1 MRRPACEAFRLCCV
15 SLMRRLASSLHQL
28 LEHTKTHISDR
39 NATTGNEDELH
50 KSPPDP
56 ATREM
61 LPVPEKPCLAN
72 KTSPSNFFSRRLFD
86 ENDEMHVSE
95 EEGPTASDPAGW
107 IKCR

>member
-1 MRRPACEAFRLCCV
+1 
-15 SLMRRLASSLHQL
+15 MRRLASSLHQL

-39 NATTGNEDELH
+39 NATTGNEDELY

-86 ENDEMHVSE
+86 ENDEMQVSE
-95 EEGPTASDPAGW
+95 EEGPTASDPAG
-107 IKCR
+107 